1 MNRAP
6 RTAWIVATM
15 FGIGR
20 APFAPGTFGSLPG
33 LAIAWALGGAWRGW
47 ALPLAAA
54 AAALA
59 GIWAADRVVR
69 ALGVED
75 PGFIVVD
82 ETAGQLVALLFLPP
96 TVPVLV
102 AGFVLF
108 RVFDIIKPPPARGLE
123 RLAGGLG
130 IVADDLAAGAWAVL
144 VLHGVAAVA
153 PRLLGLG

>member
-1 MNRAP
+1 MKRAP
-6 RTAWIVATM
+6 RLAWLVATM

-33 LAIAWALGGAWRGW
+33 IAIAWALGGVWGGL

-54 AAALA
+54 VAALV

-108 RVFDIIKPPPARGLE
+108 RVFDIIKPQPARGLE
-123 RLAGGLG
+123 RLPGGIG
-130 IVADDLAAGAWAVL
+130 IVADDLAAGGWALV
-144 VLHGVAAVA
+144 VLHVVAAVA
-153 PRLLGLG
+153 PSLLGLG